1 MGVHFS
7 FLKLTGHIRE
17 KKKKKK
23 KKKLPYFLSSRQKRH
38 G

>member
-17 KKKKKK
+17 KKKKK
-23 KKKLPYFLSSRQKRH
+23 QKTKNCH
-38 G
+38 IF